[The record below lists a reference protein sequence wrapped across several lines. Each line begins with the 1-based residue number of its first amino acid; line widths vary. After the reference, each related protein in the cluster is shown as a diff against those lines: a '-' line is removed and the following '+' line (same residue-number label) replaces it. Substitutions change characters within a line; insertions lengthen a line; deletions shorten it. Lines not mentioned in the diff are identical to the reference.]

1 MQTFAAHLKE
11 KLQDER
17 FRKLYKEERQLA
29 ELSLHLVVAR
39 DKSGRSQKEVAQQAK
54 VTQQQLSKLENGIS
68 CNVTTLLK
76 VCNALG
82 LKLELSDRPK
92 FRIAPNRSKLF
103 PGADPEKLNQLND
116 QLEAKTFVRESST

>member
-1 MQTFAAHLKE
+1 MQTFAAHLEE
-11 KLQDER
+11 KLQNER
-17 FRKLYKEERQLA
+17 FRKLYEEERQLA

-39 DKSGRSQKEVAQQAK
+39 DKSGRSQKEVAHQAK

-82 LKLELSDRPK
+82 LKLELSDLPK
-92 FRIAPNRSKLF
+92 FRIAPNRSNLF
-103 PGADPEKLNQLND
+103 SGADTEKLNQLND
-116 QLEAKTFVRESST
+116 QLEVEDFAGEGST

>member
-1 MQTFAAHLKE
+1 MQTFTAHLEE
-11 KLQDER
+11 KLQNEW
-17 FRKLYKEERQLA
+17 FRKLYEEERQLA
-29 ELSLHLVVAR
+29 ELSLQLVVAR

-82 LKLELSDRPK
+82 LKLGLEKSKALQP
-92 FRIAPNRSKLF
+92 RSL
-103 PGADPEKLNQLND
+103 
-116 QLEAKTFVRESST
+116 

>member
-1 MQTFAAHLKE
+1 MQAFAAHLKE

-17 FRKLYKEERQLA
+17 FRKLYKKERQLA
-29 ELSLHLVVAR
+29 ELSLQLVVAR
-39 DKSGRSQKEVAQQAK
+39 DKSGRSQKEVAHQAE

-82 LKLELSDRPK
+82 LKLELSDLPK
-92 FRIAPNRSKLF
+92 FRIAPNRSSLF
-103 PGADPEKLNQLND
+103 PGTNPEKLNQLND
-116 QLEAKTFVRESST
+116 QLETKAFARESST